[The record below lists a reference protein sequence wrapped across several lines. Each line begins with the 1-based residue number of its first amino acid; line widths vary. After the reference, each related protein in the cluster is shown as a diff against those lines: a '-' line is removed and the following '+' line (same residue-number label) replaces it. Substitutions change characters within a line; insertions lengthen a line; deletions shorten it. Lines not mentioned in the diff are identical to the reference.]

1 MRMVQNG
8 DVSWEQ
14 IYAEIDTILN
24 GGEPEYQ
31 EKSKQEE
38 NGRKA
43 RIVRLKWDPDES
55 ADEDEILL
63 APGEKPGQLILKASG
78 KDRRHMFR

>member
-1 MRMVQNG
+1 MVQNG

-14 IYAEIDTILN
+14 IYADIDTILN

-38 NGRKA
+38 NGQKV

-55 ADEDEILL
+55 AYEHEVNLD
-63 APGEKPGQLILKASG
+63 PGEIPGQPILNASG
-78 KDRRHMFR
+78 KDRRRMFR